1 LKPESAQGWEV
12 GWTTTIPVLG
22 HADAVTF
29 GATYFH
35 EQVNDLIVGVFTPVA
50 TSVNVGSAHIQGVE
64 AEITL
69 RPAAWLILHASYTFT
84 DAISDD
90 QPGSEGSELLRR
102 PRHAASADLTVLPIP
117 QLRIVSS
124 VIYTGPSHDFLYD
137 NQDNAIGVG
146 VGQHGIVANVT
157 AAYDVTPKL
166 QLHLAATNI
175 FNSRFEPVNGYQM
188 PGAAVVAGVRLRW

>member
-1 LKPESAQGWEV
+1 
-12 GWTTTIPVLG
+12 
-22 HADAVTF
+22 
-29 GATYFH
+29 
-35 EQVNDLIVGVFTPVA
+35 VFTPVA